1 MKRILTIMAAALRLA
16 AQGAGENYIKSVTYT
31 DSAGTS
37 ARREAFLPGRDADS
51 AHSSVASR
59 HHCCTRLPV
68 ALPLTW

>member
-37 ARREAFLPGRDADS
+37 AITRVVHFDGLGRW
-51 AHSSVASR
+51 HTMWR
-59 HHCCTRLPV
+59 
-68 ALPLTW
+68 